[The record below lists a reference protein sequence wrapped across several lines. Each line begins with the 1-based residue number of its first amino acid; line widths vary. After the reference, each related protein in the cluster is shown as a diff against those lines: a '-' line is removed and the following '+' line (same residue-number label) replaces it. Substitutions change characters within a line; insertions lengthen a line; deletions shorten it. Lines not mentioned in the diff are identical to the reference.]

1 MACHTLTKREREV
14 LALVAQGKRN
24 RQIAQALTITEGTVE
39 VHLHNIFGKLDV
51 STRTQAALFYTLSLH
66 VAPVAARAGGTS
78 GAANPVAGGERIL
91 AEIDNRRAV
100 LEWAA

>member
-1 MACHTLTKREREV
+1 MRSCHSLTKRECEV

-39 VHLHNIFGKLDV
+39 VHLHNIFQKLHV
-51 STRTQAALFYTLSLH
+51 STRTQAALLYTLSTMP
-66 VAPVAARAGGTS
+66 APAQAGGTPTDAS
-78 GAANPVAGGERIL
+78 ERSW
-91 AEIDNRRAV
+91 AELENRRLV

>member
-1 MACHTLTKREREV
+1 MPSCHSLTKRECDV

-39 VHLHNIFGKLDV
+39 VHLHNIFQKLHV
-51 STRTQAALFYTLSLH
+51 STRTQAALLYTLSMG
-66 VAPVAARAGGTS
+66 VPPVPSREGDKKTGG
-78 GAANPVAGGERIL
+78 NERSWP
-91 AEIDNRRAV
+91 EFDGRRLV